1 MAGKKVVT
9 LATEEF
15 VINLANQIRA
25 EIEGKEFEQLKTD
38 NKTIFG
44 SINEVNELLEIF
56 TVPDYDVNAKML
68 YGILDPAEVGEIH
81 SFRDINYEMLKQAN
95 FIETKPG
102 KRELSLGHVNQGQLI
117 VIAVPVIFDLIA
129 VKDDGFGNYMDFD
142 ETVLGT
148 NGMDVIIN
156 GQNYLVFGEFILVD
170 GERRIAIITRN
181 PIEPICK
188 CPDVTDADI
197 ENIINGLE

>member
-56 TVPDYDVNAKML
+56 TIPDYDVNAKML
-68 YGILDPAEVGEIH
+68 YGILDPAEVGEIY

-102 KRELSLGHVNQGQLI
+102 KRELSLGHVKQGQLI

-129 VKDDGFGNYMDFD
+129 VKDDGFGNYMEFD

-156 GQNYLVFGEFILVD
+156 GQNYLVFGEFVLVD

-188 CPDVTDADI
+188 CPEVTDADI

>member
-56 TVPDYDVNAKML
+56 TIPDYDVNAKML
-68 YGILDPAEVGEIH
+68 YGILDPAEVGEIY

-102 KRELSLGHVNQGQLI
+102 KRELSLGHVKQGQLI

-129 VKDDGFGNYMDFD
+129 VKDDGFGNYMEFD

-156 GQNYLVFGEFILVD
+156 GQNYLVFGEFVLVD

-188 CPDVTDADI
+188 CPEVTDADI
-197 ENIINGLE
+197 ENIINGIE